1 MKSYRKVKVLDLGC
15 CFGQSYN
22 LEKMLK
28 VSETLGDV
36 PIRLI
41 YSENGTTKDR
51 INKLVKRKRLK
62 NVELRFYKSLFKHR
76 RD

>member
-1 MKSYRKVKVLDLGC
+1 MKSYKKVKVLDLGC

-22 LEKMLK
+22 LEKMLN
-28 VSETLGDV
+28 VSETIGDV
-36 PIRLI
+36 PVQLI
-41 YSENGTTKDR
+41 YSENGTTEAR
-51 INKLVKRKRLK
+51 INKLLKRKRLK

>member
-28 VSETLGDV
+28 VSETIGDV
-36 PIRLI
+36 PIQLI

-51 INKLVKRKRLK
+51 INKLVKQKRLK

>member
-1 MKSYRKVKVLDLGC
+1 MKSCRKVKVLDLGC

-36 PIRLI
+36 PIQLI

-51 INKLVKRKRLK
+51 IKKLVKQKRLK
-62 NVELRFYKSLFKHR
+62 NVKLRFYKSLFNHR